1 MTCMLRKLSGFL
13 AAPLPAA
20 VLQST
25 VVSFWPKI
33 GKGVFEHPSSM
44 FVIVCLYFYLFGL
57 ILGGPAWLVMRRRNP
72 EMRYYVA
79 LGTMVGIVP
88 IAAALVV
95 MASRNHASA
104 YLVIY
109 DLLFFGLGGAL
120 SGALFWR
127 ISVREPSGVA
137 LRRTFG

>member
-1 MTCMLRKLSGFL
+1 MLRKLVGFL

-44 FVIVCLYFYLFGL
+44 FVLVCLYFYLFGL
-57 ILGGPAWLVMRRRNP
+57 ILGGPAWLMIRRRNA
-72 EMRYYVA
+72 EMRHCVA
-79 LGTMVGIVP
+79 LGTMVGIIP
-88 IAAALVV
+88 IAVALVV
-95 MASRNHASA
+95 IANRHYASA

-120 SGALFWR
+120 AGVLFWR
-127 ISVREPSGVA
+127 IGVREPSAVA